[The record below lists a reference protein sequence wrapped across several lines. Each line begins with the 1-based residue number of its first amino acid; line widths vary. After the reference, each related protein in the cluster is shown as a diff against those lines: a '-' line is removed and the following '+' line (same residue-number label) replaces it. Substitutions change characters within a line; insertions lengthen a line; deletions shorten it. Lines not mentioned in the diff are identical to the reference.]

1 MKPIK
6 LEITGLQSFIEK
18 QTIDFSLASGSIF
31 GIFGK
36 TGSGKSTILDGVT
49 LALFGYVS
57 RISKNA
63 EFINSKCN
71 SCEVSLEF
79 EEDDKK
85 YYVKRV
91 FKLKKNEGVDQSAIL
106 LDQTSDEPVTLAE
119 GAFAVTNKIKE
130 IPIKQPTNNLA
141 AQNAS
146 PENSVTELL
155 PLYIFT
161 VSRPSGFTEYLYT

>member
-6 LEITGLQSFIEK
+6 LEIAGLQSFIEK
-18 QTIDFSLASGSIF
+18 QSIDFSLASGSIF

-106 LDQTSDEPVTLAE
+106 LNKTSDEPVTL
-119 GAFAVTNKIKE
+119 GLFARGNFACCRIMQWQSSTYS
-130 IPIKQPTNNLA
+130 IPKQG
-141 AQNAS
+141 S
-146 PENSVTELL
+146 C
-155 PLYIFT
+155 YFT
-161 VSRPSGFTEYLYT
+161 CRKDF